1 MEKVELRTSFS
12 ALEVNNDD
20 TSLRVHGIVNKP
32 GEFSHQ
38 LGSRRRFV
46 ETIEA
51 GVFQRAIDE
60 ADKIDFLANHDTSL
74 LLASTTNNSLKVYEI
89 DGEVRMEAEI
99 APTTYGQ
106 DIYTLMQ
113 HGLCNEMSFA
123 FTPKKDRWEKL
134 DDGTYKRYIT
144 DMKLFEVTV
153 CRNGA
158 YPQSQIAA
166 RNLEVV
172 DDPEIPIDV
181 LEEREEEQVQEE
193 VVETPKQDD
202 VLALLS
208 EIKSNLY
215 DVTKEVNELK
225 EMVKVPTQEEVVEAP
240 VVEEKVEVQVVEQK
254 VEVQQTVEEVKVD
267 MQKLLDLK
275 NKILNMKGETK
286 DEIEGNE

>member
-32 GEFSHQ
+32 NEFSHQ

-60 ADKIDFLANHDTSL
+60 AEKIDFLANHDTSL

-99 APTTYGQ
+99 APTTYGR

-123 FTPKKDRWEKL
+123 FVPKKDRWEKL

-172 DDPEIPIDV
+172 EDPDIPVDV
-181 LEEREEEQVQEE
+181 LEGRDDVQVQDE

-225 EMVKVPTQEEVVEAP
+225 EMVKVPTQDEVIETP
-240 VVEEKVEVQVVEQK
+240 VVEETVEVQI
-254 VEVQQTVEEVKVD
+254 EVQQTVEEVKVD

-275 NKILNMKGETK
+275 NKILNMKGVTN
-286 DEIEGNE
+286 DEVKGNE